1 MFTSEMFGSC
11 VCPGGEKL
19 PCNCLVR
26 SHAEDMIP
34 WTLITRTLNFYP
46 VFLRQLIGFNASIV
60 NFQNWT
66 KCCAAAMLL
75 SEKNEFVHICHL
87 EKSVCLLL
95 AKFPP
100 EAGVAQ
106 SESRQSLRT
115 GKILS
120 VDRWTSQVDRW
131 TLHMVLELG
140 CSDSTQD
147 GDEWKCLVFGFLA
160 VLVKYFIN
168 CFILWQITN
177 LYLFVFLL
185 VWIGSAAPISFNR
198 LHPRSD
204 QLAPLL
210 SRPER

>member
-11 VCPGGEKL
+11 VCSGGEKL

-115 GKILS
+115 GKILT
-120 VDRWTSQVDRW
+120 VDRWTNQVDRW
-131 TLHMVLELG
+131 TLHTVPDMIFVT
-140 CSDSTQD
+140 SSISS
-147 GDEWKCLVFGFLA
+147 A
-160 VLVKYFIN
+160 SVKYFWIFECWSSSDDPLGGAGN
-168 CFILWQITN
+168 SLSSICFMIFVQ
-177 LYLFVFLL
+177 LFK
-185 VWIGSAAPISFNR
+185 WC
-198 LHPRSD
+198 
-204 QLAPLL
+204 
-210 SRPER
+210 

>member
-1 MFTSEMFGSC
+1 
-11 VCPGGEKL
+11 
-19 PCNCLVR
+19 
-26 SHAEDMIP
+26 MIFVH
-34 WTLITRTLNFYP
+34 LQMIFKEQNYP
-46 VFLRQLIGFNASIV
+46 IV
-60 NFQNWT
+60 NQFEEEQFFHT
-66 KCCAAAMLL
+66 AVLFKTICISGLIYSCC
-75 SEKNEFVHICHL
+75 L
-87 EKSVCLLL
+87 ELATVSRLMRILRFRVKYNMPKVCYC
-95 AKFPP
+95 KRFDKYH
-100 EAGVAQ
+100 VC
-106 SESRQSLRT
+106 
-115 GKILS
+115 
-120 VDRWTSQVDRW
+120 
-131 TLHMVLELG
+131 MVLELG

>member
-1 MFTSEMFGSC
+1 MFGSC
-11 VCPGGEKL
+11 VCSGGEKL

-75 SEKNEFVHICHL
+75 SEKNESVHICHL

-131 TLHMVLELG
+131 TSLG
-140 CSDSTQD
+140 GPTRWTGGCCTRCWSWAALIQLKTEMN
-147 GDEWKCLVFGFLA
+147 GITLFLD
-160 VLVKYFIN
+160 
-168 CFILWQITN
+168 
-177 LYLFVFLL
+177 FLL
-185 VWIGSAAPISFNR
+185 FW
-198 LHPRSD
+198 
-204 QLAPLL
+204 
-210 SRPER
+210 